1 MLKIFFH
8 KIWCVYFQLSVFKS
22 MNKTLCLHRTKPV
35 RPWRCLMSSWRVKCP
50 SSSLMLLTLSASAWR
65 WELNVWTLALLPL
78 FVFGISFWFMHWQ
91 IMFIWGLEGSY
102 MRTSNSVCSI
112 CLCQVGSD
120 TALSD
125 SLRVKALSCVAF
137 LIKLKSKVKSHIRYY
152 NAWLHASK
160 RFKHC
165 FSG

>member
-1 MLKIFFH
+1 M
-8 KIWCVYFQLSVFKS
+8 
-22 MNKTLCLHRTKPV
+22 
-35 RPWRCLMSSWRVKCP
+35 
-50 SSSLMLLTLSASAWR
+50 
-65 WELNVWTLALLPL
+65 
-78 FVFGISFWFMHWQ
+78 
-91 IMFIWGLEGSY
+91 
-102 MRTSNSVCSI
+102 

-137 LIKLKSKVKSHIRYY
+137 LIKLKSKVKSHISYY
-152 NAWLHASK
+152 NAGLHVRK